1 MKRLLSPL
9 AVACCMATVAPSLSA
24 APYSGL
30 YVFGDSLSDAGQF
43 PDSVNSTT
51 QTRRFTNRIGPL
63 FTDAS
68 GEVYGKTSP
77 MLIGELLGLGAQS
90 PSTSSVFESNGWA
103 DGNNW
108 AVGGY
113 QTAEILNS
121 ITAIGGSVVAD
132 DGTTFRQRDGF
143 LVDLASRG
151 VSLDRNALYYVNGGG
166 NDFLDVEINPFAPP
180 AVATQQA
187 QAAAGRLVD
196 SVEALQNAGARYIM
210 VSLLPDVGGTPNA
223 AALGVFI
230 PTLPGTVSGLVGDFN
245 TELVSQ
251 LRGIDAN
258 IIPLNLPLLVTEVL
272 ATPGAYGFDATQNL
286 TGTCFNG
293 CANVNTTWGINS
305 ATPDPSKLM
314 FNDSVHPT
322 TAVQQIAADYAY
334 SLLSA
339 AQELSLLPE
348 MALGNLRA
356 HQGQLR
362 SQWQADWSAWQ
373 AIDQWRGFV
382 TAGGQQQDFDS
393 QDNSSSADG
402 DGYSLN
408 LGGSY
413 RLDDAWRVGVALGL
427 YGQDL
432 EAGAANSDYNLNSYL
447 ATAFA
452 QYQDNRW
459 WADLALSAGSL
470 DYDNLERSI
479 QLGQVTRTEQGDT
492 DGNLWGASGRVGYD
506 IAQPGSEW
514 HLSPFLSADYVEVDV
529 DGYAEDSSR
538 STALTFDD
546 QQRDSRRLGAGIQG
560 RYQLSPVTALFAE
573 YSHER
578 EYEDDTSEVRS
589 ELNSLPGIGFELL
602 GYTPGDSLD
611 SASVGVSHQLTRDL
625 SLRGGYSYSQSD
637 EQSQQGVSVS
647 LALDW

>member
-9 AVACCMATVAPSLSA
+9 AVAYCMATVAPSLSA

-43 PDSVNSTT
+43 PDSVNSTI
-51 QTRRFTNRIGPL
+51 QTRRFTNRVGPL

-90 PSTSSVFESNGWA
+90 PSTSSVFEDNGWE

-113 QTAEILNS
+113 RTDQILDS
-121 ITAIGGSVVAD
+121 ITQAGGSVA
-132 DGTTFRQRDGF
+132 GTRTRDGF
-143 LVDLASRG
+143 LVDLANRG
-151 VSLDRNALYYVNGGG
+151 LSLEANALYYVNGGG
-166 NDFLDVEINPFAPP
+166 NDFLQGQVLSTA
-180 AVATQQA
+180 QA

-196 SVEALQNAGARYIM
+196 SVEALQTAGARYIM
-210 VSLLPDVGGTPNA
+210 VSLLPNVGNTP
-223 AALGVFI
+223 ALGGGNSFI
-230 PTLPGTVSGLVGDFN
+230 GGLAGDLN

-272 ATPGAYGFDATQNL
+272 ATPGAYGFDATQDL

-293 CANVNTTWGINS
+293 CTNVNTTWGINS

-362 SQWQADWSAWQ
+362 SQWQADWNAWQ
-373 AIDQWRGFV
+373 AVDQWRGFV

-506 IAQPGSEW
+506 IAQSGSEW

-529 DGYAEDSSR
+529 DGYAEDGSR

-578 EYEDDTSEVRS
+578 EYEDDIREVRS
-589 ELNSLPGIGFELL
+589 ELNSLPGIGFELQ

>member
-51 QTRRFTNRIGPL
+51 QTRRFTNRVGPL

-90 PSTSSVFESNGWA
+90 PSTSSVFEDNGWE

-113 QTAEILNS
+113 RTDQILDS
-121 ITAIGGSVVAD
+121 ITQAGGSVA
-132 DGTTFRQRDGF
+132 GTRTRDGF
-143 LVDLASRG
+143 LVDLANRG
-151 VSLDRNALYYVNGGG
+151 LSLDANALYYVNGGG
-166 NDFLDVEINPFAPP
+166 NDFLQGQVLSTA
-180 AVATQQA
+180 QA

-196 SVEALQNAGARYIM
+196 SVEALQTAGARYIM
-210 VSLLPDVGGTPNA
+210 VSLLPNVGNTP
-223 AALGVFI
+223 ALGGGNSFI
-230 PTLPGTVSGLVGDFN
+230 GGLAGDLN

-272 ATPGAYGFDATQNL
+272 ATPGAYGFDATQDL

-339 AQELSLLPE
+339 SQELSLLPE

-362 SQWQADWSAWQ
+362 SQWQADWNAWQ
-373 AIDQWRGFV
+373 AVDQWRGFV
-382 TAGGQQQDFDS
+382 AAGGQQQDFDS
-393 QDNSSSADG
+393 QDNASSADG

-529 DGYAEDSSR
+529 DGYAEDGSR

-560 RYQLSPVTALFAE
+560 RYQLSPATALFAE

-589 ELNSLPGIGFELL
+589 ELNSLPGIGFELR

-637 EQSQQGVSVS
+637 DQSQQGVSVS

>member
-113 QTAEILNS
+113 RTDQILDS
-121 ITAIGGSVVAD
+121 ITEAGGSVA
-132 DGTTFRQRDGF
+132 GTRTRDGF
-143 LVDLASRG
+143 LVDLANRG
-151 VSLDRNALYYVNGGG
+151 LSLDANALYYVNGGG
-166 NDFLDVEINPFAPP
+166 NDFLQGQVLSTA
-180 AVATQQA
+180 QA

-196 SVEALQNAGARYIM
+196 SVEALQAAGARYIM
-210 VSLLPDVGGTPNA
+210 VSLLPNVGNTP
-223 AALGVFI
+223 ALGGGNSFI
-230 PTLPGTVSGLVGDFN
+230 GGLAGDLN

-293 CANVNTTWGINS
+293 RANVNTTWGINS

-373 AIDQWRGFV
+373 AVDQWRGFV

-492 DGNLWGASGRVGYD
+492 DGNLWGTSGRVGYD

-529 DGYAEDSSR
+529 DGYAEDGSR

-589 ELNSLPGIGFELL
+589 ELNSLPGIGFELR

>member
-24 APYSGL
+24 TPYSGL

-108 AVGGY
+108 AAGGY
-113 QTAEILNS
+113 RTDQILDS
-121 ITAIGGSVVAD
+121 ITEAGGSVA
-132 DGTTFRQRDGF
+132 GTRTRDGF
-143 LVDLASRG
+143 LVDLANRG
-151 VSLDRNALYYVNGGG
+151 LSLDANALYYVNGGG
-166 NDFLDVEINPFAPP
+166 NDFLQGQVLSTA
-180 AVATQQA
+180 QA

-196 SVEALQNAGARYIM
+196 SVEALQAAGARYIM
-210 VSLLPDVGGTPNA
+210 VSLLPNVGNTP
-223 AALGVFI
+223 ALGGGNSFI
-230 PTLPGTVSGLVGDFN
+230 GGLAGDLN

-348 MALGNLRA
+348 MALGNLRV

-373 AIDQWRGFV
+373 AVDQWRGFV

-393 QDNSSSADG
+393 QNNSSSADG

-492 DGNLWGASGRVGYD
+492 DGNLWGASGRAGYD

-529 DGYAEDSSR
+529 DGYAEDGSR

-589 ELNSLPGIGFELL
+589 ELNSLPGIGFELQ

>member
-43 PDSVNSTT
+43 PDSVNSTI
-51 QTRRFTNRIGPL
+51 QTRRFTNRVGPL

-90 PSTSSVFESNGWA
+90 PSTSSVFEDNGWE

-113 QTAEILNS
+113 RTDQILDS
-121 ITAIGGSVVAD
+121 ITQAGGSVA
-132 DGTTFRQRDGF
+132 GTRTRDGF
-143 LVDLASRG
+143 LVDLANRG
-151 VSLDRNALYYVNGGG
+151 LSLEANALYYVNGGG
-166 NDFLDVEINPFAPP
+166 NDFLQGQVLSTA
-180 AVATQQA
+180 QA

-196 SVEALQNAGARYIM
+196 SVEALQTAGARYIM
-210 VSLLPDVGGTPNA
+210 VSLLPNVGNTP
-223 AALGVFI
+223 ALGGGNSFI
-230 PTLPGTVSGLVGDFN
+230 GGLAGDLN

-272 ATPGAYGFDATQNL
+272 ATPGAYGFDATQDL

-293 CANVNTTWGINS
+293 CTNVNTTWGINS

-362 SQWQADWSAWQ
+362 SQWQADWNAWQ
-373 AIDQWRGFV
+373 AVDQWRGFV

-529 DGYAEDSSR
+529 DGYAEDGSR

-589 ELNSLPGIGFELL
+589 ELNSLPGIGFELR

>member
-24 APYSGL
+24 TPYSGL

-108 AVGGY
+108 AAGGY
-113 QTAEILNS
+113 RTDQILDS
-121 ITAIGGSVVAD
+121 ITEAGGSVA
-132 DGTTFRQRDGF
+132 GTRTRDGF
-143 LVDLASRG
+143 LVDLANRG
-151 VSLDRNALYYVNGGG
+151 LSLDANALYYVNGGG
-166 NDFLDVEINPFAPP
+166 NDFLQGQVLSTA
-180 AVATQQA
+180 QA

-196 SVEALQNAGARYIM
+196 SVEALQAAGARYIM
-210 VSLLPDVGGTPNA
+210 VSLLPNVGNTP
-223 AALGVFI
+223 ALGGGNSFI
-230 PTLPGTVSGLVGDFN
+230 GGLAGDLN

-373 AIDQWRGFV
+373 AVDQWRGFV

-529 DGYAEDSSR
+529 DGYAEDGSR

-589 ELNSLPGIGFELL
+589 ELNSLPGIGFELQ

>member
-113 QTAEILNS
+113 RTDQILDS
-121 ITAIGGSVVAD
+121 ITEAGGSVS
-132 DGTTFRQRDGF
+132 GTRTRDGF
-143 LVDLASRG
+143 LVDLANRG
-151 VSLDRNALYYVNGGG
+151 LSLDANALYYVNGGG
-166 NDFLDVEINPFAPP
+166 NDFLQGQVLSTA
-180 AVATQQA
+180 QA

-196 SVEALQNAGARYIM
+196 SVEALQAAGARYIM
-210 VSLLPDVGGTPNA
+210 VSLLPNVGNTP
-223 AALGVFI
+223 ALGGGNSFI
-230 PTLPGTVSGLVGDFN
+230 GGLAGDLN

-373 AIDQWRGFV
+373 AVDQWRGFV

-529 DGYAEDSSR
+529 DGYAEDGSR

-589 ELNSLPGIGFELL
+589 ELNSLPGIGFELR

-637 EQSQQGVSVS
+637 DQSQQGVSVS

>member
-1 MKRLLSPL
+1 MKRLLTPL
-9 AVACCMATVAPSLSA
+9 AVACCMAAVAPTVSA

-43 PDSVNSTT
+43 PDSANPSSQT
-51 QTRRFTNRIGPL
+51 QRFTNRVGPL

-77 MLIGELLGLGAQS
+77 MLLGELLGLGAQS
-90 PSTSSVFESNGWA
+90 PSTSSVFQSNGLA

-113 QTAEILNS
+113 RTDQILDS
-121 ITAIGGSVVAD
+121 ITKAGGSVA
-132 DGTTFRQRDGF
+132 GSRTRDGF
-143 LVDLASRG
+143 LVDLANRG
-151 VSLDRNALYYVNGGG
+151 LSLDRNALYYVNGGG
-166 NDFLDVEINPFAPP
+166 NDFLQGRILNTA
-180 AVATQQA
+180 QA

-196 SVEALQNAGARYIM
+196 SVEALQAAGARYIM
-210 VSLLPDVGGTPNA
+210 VSLLPNVGNTP
-223 AALGVFI
+223 ALGGGNSFI
-230 PTLPGTVSGLVGDFN
+230 GGLGSDLN

-251 LRGIDAN
+251 LRGINAN
-258 IIPLNLPLLVTEVL
+258 VIPLNLPLLVTEVL
-272 ATPGAYGFDATQNL
+272 AMPSAFGFDATQNL

-293 CANVNTTWGINS
+293 CTSVNATWGINS

-314 FNDSVHPT
+314 FNDGVHPT

-339 AQELSLLPE
+339 SQEVSLLPE

-362 SQWQADWSAWQ
+362 SQWQADWLAWQ
-373 AIDQWRGFV
+373 PVSQWRGFV
-382 TAGGQQQDFDS
+382 TGGGQQQDFDS

-408 LGGSY
+408 VGGSY
-413 RLDDAWRVGVALGL
+413 RLNDAWRVGLALGL

-452 QYQDNRW
+452 QYQENRW
-459 WADLALSAGSL
+459 WADFALSVGSL
-470 DYDNLERSI
+470 DYDNLKRSFD
-479 QLGQVTRTEQGDT
+479 LGQVKRTEKGDT

-514 HLSPFLSADYVEVDV
+514 HLSPFFSADYVEIDV
-529 DGYAEDSSR
+529 DGYAEDGNR
-538 STALTFDD
+538 STALNFDD
-546 QQRDSRRLGAGIQG
+546 QQRDSRRLGAGLQG
-560 RYQLSPVTALFAE
+560 RYQLSPQTAVFAE

-578 EYEDDTSEVRS
+578 EYADDTSKVRS
-589 ELNSLPGIGFELL
+589 ELNSLPGIDFELK
-602 GYTPGDSLD
+602 GYTPGDKLD
-611 SASVGVSHQLTRDL
+611 TASVGVSHQLTRDL

-637 EQSQQGVSVS
+637 EQSQQAVSVS

>member
-24 APYSGL
+24 TPYSGL

-108 AVGGY
+108 AAGGY
-113 QTAEILNS
+113 RTDQILDS
-121 ITAIGGSVVAD
+121 ITEAGGSVA
-132 DGTTFRQRDGF
+132 GTRTRDGF
-143 LVDLASRG
+143 LVDLANRG
-151 VSLDRNALYYVNGGG
+151 LSLDANALYYVNGGG
-166 NDFLDVEINPFAPP
+166 NDFLQGQVLSTA
-180 AVATQQA
+180 QA

-196 SVEALQNAGARYIM
+196 SVEALQAAGARYIM
-210 VSLLPDVGGTPNA
+210 VSLLPNVGNTP
-223 AALGVFI
+223 ALGGGNSFI
-230 PTLPGTVSGLVGDFN
+230 GGLAGDLN

-373 AIDQWRGFV
+373 AVDQWRGFV

-393 QDNSSSADG
+393 QNNSSSADG

-492 DGNLWGASGRVGYD
+492 DGNLWGASGRAGYD

-529 DGYAEDSSR
+529 DGYAEDGSR

-589 ELNSLPGIGFELL
+589 ELNSLPGIGFELR

>member
-113 QTAEILNS
+113 RTDQILDS
-121 ITAIGGSVVAD
+121 ITEAGGSIA
-132 DGTTFRQRDGF
+132 GTRTRDGF
-143 LVDLASRG
+143 LVDLANRG
-151 VSLDRNALYYVNGGG
+151 LSLDVNALYYVNGGG
-166 NDFLDVEINPFAPP
+166 NDFLQGQVLSTA
-180 AVATQQA
+180 QA

-196 SVEALQNAGARYIM
+196 SVEALQAAGARYIM
-210 VSLLPDVGGTPNA
+210 VSLLPNVGNTP
-223 AALGVFI
+223 ALGGGNSFI
-230 PTLPGTVSGLVGDFN
+230 GGLAGDLN

-272 ATPGAYGFDATQNL
+272 ASPGAYGFDATQDL

-314 FNDSVHPT
+314 FNDGVHPT

-362 SQWQADWSAWQ
+362 SQWQADWNAWQ
-373 AIDQWRGFV
+373 AVDQWRGFV
-382 TAGGQQQDFDS
+382 AAGGQQQDFDS
-393 QDNSSSADG
+393 QDNASSAYG

-560 RYQLSPVTALFAE
+560 RYQLSPATALFAE

-589 ELNSLPGIGFELL
+589 ELNSLPGIGFELR

-637 EQSQQGVSVS
+637 DQSQQGVSVS

>member
-113 QTAEILNS
+113 RTDQILDS
-121 ITAIGGSVVAD
+121 ITEAGGSVA
-132 DGTTFRQRDGF
+132 GTRTRDGF
-143 LVDLASRG
+143 LVDLANRG
-151 VSLDRNALYYVNGGG
+151 LSLDANALYYVNGGG
-166 NDFLDVEINPFAPP
+166 NDFLQGQVLSTA
-180 AVATQQA
+180 QA

-196 SVEALQNAGARYIM
+196 SVEALQAAGARYIM
-210 VSLLPDVGGTPNA
+210 VSLLPNVGNTP
-223 AALGVFI
+223 ALGGGNSFI
-230 PTLPGTVSGLVGDFN
+230 GGLAGDLN

-373 AIDQWRGFV
+373 AVDQWRGFV

-529 DGYAEDSSR
+529 DGYAEDGSR

-578 EYEDDTSEVRS
+578 EYEDDIREVRS
-589 ELNSLPGIGFELL
+589 ELNSLPGIGFELQ

>member
-113 QTAEILNS
+113 RTDQILDS
-121 ITAIGGSVVAD
+121 ITEAGGSVA
-132 DGTTFRQRDGF
+132 GTRTRDGF
-143 LVDLASRG
+143 LVDLANRG
-151 VSLDRNALYYVNGGG
+151 LSLDANALYYVNGGG
-166 NDFLDVEINPFAPP
+166 NDFLQGQVLSTA
-180 AVATQQA
+180 QA

-196 SVEALQNAGARYIM
+196 SVEALQAAGARYIM
-210 VSLLPDVGGTPNA
+210 VSLLPNVGNTP
-223 AALGVFI
+223 ALGGGNSFI
-230 PTLPGTVSGLVGDFN
+230 GGLAGDLN

-373 AIDQWRGFV
+373 AVDQWRGFV

-506 IAQPGSEW
+506 IAQSGSEW

-529 DGYAEDSSR
+529 DGYAEDGSR

-578 EYEDDTSEVRS
+578 EYEYDTSEVRS
-589 ELNSLPGIGFELL
+589 ELNSLPGIGFELQ

-637 EQSQQGVSVS
+637 DQSQQGVSVS

>member
-24 APYSGL
+24 TPYSGL

-113 QTAEILNS
+113 RTDQILDS
-121 ITAIGGSVVAD
+121 ITEAGGSVA
-132 DGTTFRQRDGF
+132 GTRTRDGF
-143 LVDLASRG
+143 LVDLANRG
-151 VSLDRNALYYVNGGG
+151 LSLDANALYYVNGGG
-166 NDFLDVEINPFAPP
+166 NDFLQGQVLSTA
-180 AVATQQA
+180 QA

-196 SVEALQNAGARYIM
+196 SVEALQAAGARYIM
-210 VSLLPDVGGTPNA
+210 VSLLPNVGNTP
-223 AALGVFI
+223 ALGGGNSFI
-230 PTLPGTVSGLVGDFN
+230 GGLAGDLN

-373 AIDQWRGFV
+373 AVDQWRGFV

-393 QDNSSSADG
+393 QNNSSSADG

-529 DGYAEDSSR
+529 DGYAEDGSR

-589 ELNSLPGIGFELL
+589 ELNSLPGIGFELR

>member
-1 MKRLLSPL
+1 
-9 AVACCMATVAPSLSA
+9 MATVAPSLSA

-113 QTAEILNS
+113 RTDQILDS
-121 ITAIGGSVVAD
+121 ITEAGGSVA
-132 DGTTFRQRDGF
+132 GTRTRDGF
-143 LVDLASRG
+143 LVDLANRG
-151 VSLDRNALYYVNGGG
+151 LSLDANALYYVNGGG
-166 NDFLDVEINPFAPP
+166 NDFLQGQVLSTA
-180 AVATQQA
+180 QA

-196 SVEALQNAGARYIM
+196 SVEALQAAGARYIM
-210 VSLLPDVGGTPNA
+210 VSLLPNVGNTP
-223 AALGVFI
+223 ALGGGNSFI
-230 PTLPGTVSGLVGDFN
+230 GGLAGDLN

-272 ATPGAYGFDATQNL
+272 ATPGAYGFDATQDL

-529 DGYAEDSSR
+529 DGYAEDGSR

-589 ELNSLPGIGFELL
+589 ELNSLPGIGFELQ

>member
-113 QTAEILNS
+113 RTDQILDS
-121 ITAIGGSVVAD
+121 ITEAGGSVA
-132 DGTTFRQRDGF
+132 GTRTRDGF
-143 LVDLASRG
+143 LVDLANRG
-151 VSLDRNALYYVNGGG
+151 LSLDANALYYVNGGG
-166 NDFLDVEINPFAPP
+166 NDFLQGQVLSTA
-180 AVATQQA
+180 QA

-196 SVEALQNAGARYIM
+196 SVEALQAAGARYIM
-210 VSLLPDVGGTPNA
+210 VSLLPNVGNTP
-223 AALGVFI
+223 ALGGGNSFI
-230 PTLPGTVSGLVGDFN
+230 GGLAGDLN

-373 AIDQWRGFV
+373 AVDQWRGFV

-529 DGYAEDSSR
+529 DGYAEDGSR

-560 RYQLSPVTALFAE
+560 RYQLSPATALFAE

-578 EYEDDTSEVRS
+578 EYEDDIREVRS
-589 ELNSLPGIGFELL
+589 ELNSLPGIGFELR

>member
-113 QTAEILNS
+113 RTDQILDS
-121 ITAIGGSVVAD
+121 ITEAGGSVA
-132 DGTTFRQRDGF
+132 GTRARDGF
-143 LVDLASRG
+143 LVDLANRG
-151 VSLDRNALYYVNGGG
+151 LSLDANALYYVNGGG
-166 NDFLDVEINPFAPP
+166 NDFLQGQVLSTA
-180 AVATQQA
+180 QA

-196 SVEALQNAGARYIM
+196 SVEALQAAGARYIM
-210 VSLLPDVGGTPNA
+210 VSLLPNVGNTP
-223 AALGVFI
+223 ALGGGNSFI
-230 PTLPGTVSGLVGDFN
+230 GGLAGDLN

-373 AIDQWRGFV
+373 AVDQWRGFV

-506 IAQPGSEW
+506 IAQSGSEW

-529 DGYAEDSSR
+529 DGYAEDGSR
-538 STALTFDD
+538 STALSFDD

-578 EYEDDTSEVRS
+578 EYEDDIREVRS
-589 ELNSLPGIGFELL
+589 ELNSLPGIGFELQ

>member
-113 QTAEILNS
+113 RTDQILDS
-121 ITAIGGSVVAD
+121 ITEAGGSIA
-132 DGTTFRQRDGF
+132 GTRTRDGF
-143 LVDLASRG
+143 LVDLANRG
-151 VSLDRNALYYVNGGG
+151 LSLDANALYYVNGGG
-166 NDFLDVEINPFAPP
+166 NDFLQGQVLSTA
-180 AVATQQA
+180 QA

-196 SVEALQNAGARYIM
+196 SVEALQAAGARYIM
-210 VSLLPDVGGTPNA
+210 VSLLPNVGNA
-223 AALGVFI
+223 PALGGGNSFI
-230 PTLPGTVSGLVGDFN
+230 GGLAGDLN

-373 AIDQWRGFV
+373 AVDQWRGFV

-506 IAQPGSEW
+506 IAQSGSEW

-529 DGYAEDSSR
+529 DGYAEDGSR

-578 EYEDDTSEVRS
+578 EYEDDIREVRS
-589 ELNSLPGIGFELL
+589 ELNSLPGIGFELR

>member
-51 QTRRFTNRIGPL
+51 QTRRFTNRVGPL

-90 PSTSSVFESNGWA
+90 PSTSSVFEDNGWE

-113 QTAEILNS
+113 RTDQVLDS
-121 ITAIGGSVVAD
+121 ITQAGGSVA
-132 DGTTFRQRDGF
+132 GTRTRDGF
-143 LVDLASRG
+143 LVDLANRG
-151 VSLDRNALYYVNGGG
+151 LSLDANALYYVNGGG
-166 NDFLDVEINPFAPP
+166 NDFLQGQVLSTA
-180 AVATQQA
+180 QA

-196 SVEALQNAGARYIM
+196 SVEALQTAGARYIM
-210 VSLLPDVGGTPNA
+210 VSLLPNVGNTP
-223 AALGVFI
+223 ALGGGNSFI
-230 PTLPGTVSGLVGDFN
+230 GGLAGDLN

-272 ATPGAYGFDATQNL
+272 ATPGAYGFDATQDL

-339 AQELSLLPE
+339 SQELSLLPE

-362 SQWQADWSAWQ
+362 SQWQADWNAWQ
-373 AIDQWRGFV
+373 AVDQWRGFV
-382 TAGGQQQDFDS
+382 AAGGQQQDFDS
-393 QDNSSSADG
+393 QDNASSADG

-529 DGYAEDSSR
+529 DGYAEGGSR

-560 RYQLSPVTALFAE
+560 RYQLSPATALFAE

-589 ELNSLPGIGFELL
+589 ELNSLPGIGFELR
-602 GYTPGDSLD
+602 GYTPGDSFD

-637 EQSQQGVSVS
+637 DQSQQGVSVS

>member
-113 QTAEILNS
+113 RTDQILDS
-121 ITAIGGSVVAD
+121 ITEAGGSIA
-132 DGTTFRQRDGF
+132 GTRTRDGF
-143 LVDLASRG
+143 LVDLANRG
-151 VSLDRNALYYVNGGG
+151 LSLDANALYYVNGGG
-166 NDFLDVEINPFAPP
+166 NDFLQGQVLSTA
-180 AVATQQA
+180 QA

-196 SVEALQNAGARYIM
+196 SVEALQAAGARYIM
-210 VSLLPDVGGTPNA
+210 VSLLPNVGNTP
-223 AALGVFI
+223 ALGGGNSFI
-230 PTLPGTVSGLVGDFN
+230 GGLAGDLN

-373 AIDQWRGFV
+373 AVDQWRGFV

-506 IAQPGSEW
+506 IAQSGSEW

-529 DGYAEDSSR
+529 DGYAEDGSR

-578 EYEDDTSEVRS
+578 EYEDDIREVRS
-589 ELNSLPGIGFELL
+589 ELNSLPGIGFELR

>member
-1 MKRLLSPL
+1 
-9 AVACCMATVAPSLSA
+9 
-24 APYSGL
+24 
-30 YVFGDSLSDAGQF
+30 
-43 PDSVNSTT
+43 
-51 QTRRFTNRIGPL
+51 
-63 FTDAS
+63 
-68 GEVYGKTSP
+68 
-77 MLIGELLGLGAQS
+77 
-90 PSTSSVFESNGWA
+90 
-103 DGNNW
+103 
-108 AVGGY
+108 
-113 QTAEILNS
+113 
-121 ITAIGGSVVAD
+121 
-132 DGTTFRQRDGF
+132 
-143 LVDLASRG
+143 
-151 VSLDRNALYYVNGGG
+151 
-166 NDFLDVEINPFAPP
+166 
-180 AVATQQA
+180 
-187 QAAAGRLVD
+187 
-196 SVEALQNAGARYIM
+196 
-210 VSLLPDVGGTPNA
+210 
-223 AALGVFI
+223 
-230 PTLPGTVSGLVGDFN
+230 
-245 TELVSQ
+245 
-251 LRGIDAN
+251 
-258 IIPLNLPLLVTEVL
+258 
-272 ATPGAYGFDATQNL
+272 
-286 TGTCFNG
+286 
-293 CANVNTTWGINS
+293 
-305 ATPDPSKLM
+305 M

-373 AIDQWRGFV
+373 AVDQWRGFV

-506 IAQPGSEW
+506 IAQSGSEW

-529 DGYAEDSSR
+529 DGYAEDGSR

-589 ELNSLPGIGFELL
+589 ELNSLPGIGFELQ

>member
-51 QTRRFTNRIGPL
+51 QTRRFTNRVGPL

-90 PSTSSVFESNGWA
+90 PSTSSVFEDNGWA

-113 QTAEILNS
+113 RTDQVLDS
-121 ITAIGGSVVAD
+121 ITQAGGSVA
-132 DGTTFRQRDGF
+132 GTRTRDGF
-143 LVDLASRG
+143 LVDLANRG
-151 VSLDRNALYYVNGGG
+151 LSLDANALYYVNGGG
-166 NDFLDVEINPFAPP
+166 NDFLQGQVLSTA
-180 AVATQQA
+180 QA

-196 SVEALQNAGARYIM
+196 SVEALQTAGARYIM
-210 VSLLPDVGGTPNA
+210 VSLLPNVGNTP
-223 AALGVFI
+223 ALGGGNSFI
-230 PTLPGTVSGLVGDFN
+230 GGLAGDLN

-272 ATPGAYGFDATQNL
+272 ATPGAYGFDATQDL

-293 CANVNTTWGINS
+293 CTNVNTTWGINS

-339 AQELSLLPE
+339 SQELSLLPE

-362 SQWQADWSAWQ
+362 SQWQADWNAWQ
-373 AIDQWRGFV
+373 AVDQWRGFV
-382 TAGGQQQDFDS
+382 AAGGQQQDFDS
-393 QDNSSSADG
+393 QDNASSADG

-529 DGYAEDSSR
+529 DGYAEDGSR

-560 RYQLSPVTALFAE
+560 RYQLSPATALFAE

-589 ELNSLPGIGFELL
+589 ELNSLPGIGFELR

-637 EQSQQGVSVS
+637 DQSQQGVSVS

>member
-24 APYSGL
+24 TPYSGL

-113 QTAEILNS
+113 RTDQILDS
-121 ITAIGGSVVAD
+121 ITEAGGSVA
-132 DGTTFRQRDGF
+132 GTRTRDGF
-143 LVDLASRG
+143 LIDLANRG
-151 VSLDRNALYYVNGGG
+151 LSLDANALYYVNGGG
-166 NDFLDVEINPFAPP
+166 NDFLQGQVLSTA
-180 AVATQQA
+180 QA

-196 SVEALQNAGARYIM
+196 SVEALQAAGARYIM
-210 VSLLPDVGGTPNA
+210 VSLLPNVGNTP
-223 AALGVFI
+223 ALGGGNSFI
-230 PTLPGTVSGLVGDFN
+230 GGLAGDLN

-373 AIDQWRGFV
+373 AVDQWRGFV

-529 DGYAEDSSR
+529 DGYAEDGSR

-589 ELNSLPGIGFELL
+589 ELNSLPGIGFELQ

>member
-113 QTAEILNS
+113 RTDQILDS
-121 ITAIGGSVVAD
+121 ITEAGGSVA
-132 DGTTFRQRDGF
+132 GTRARDGF
-143 LVDLASRG
+143 LVDLANRG
-151 VSLDRNALYYVNGGG
+151 LSLDANALYYVNGGG
-166 NDFLDVEINPFAPP
+166 NDFLQGQVLSTA
-180 AVATQQA
+180 QA

-196 SVEALQNAGARYIM
+196 SVEALQAAGARYIM
-210 VSLLPDVGGTPNA
+210 VSLLPNVGNTP
-223 AALGVFI
+223 ALGGGNSFI
-230 PTLPGTVSGLVGDFN
+230 GGLAGDLN

-373 AIDQWRGFV
+373 AVDQWRGFV

-492 DGNLWGASGRVGYD
+492 DGNLWGASGRAGYD

-529 DGYAEDSSR
+529 DGYAEDGSR
-538 STALTFDD
+538 STALSFDD

-578 EYEDDTSEVRS
+578 EYEDDIREVRS
-589 ELNSLPGIGFELL
+589 ELNSLPGIGFELQ

>member
-113 QTAEILNS
+113 RTDQILDS
-121 ITAIGGSVVAD
+121 ITEAGGSVA
-132 DGTTFRQRDGF
+132 GTRTRDGF
-143 LVDLASRG
+143 LVDLANRG
-151 VSLDRNALYYVNGGG
+151 LSLDANALYYVNGGG
-166 NDFLDVEINPFAPP
+166 NDFLQGQVLSTA
-180 AVATQQA
+180 QA

-196 SVEALQNAGARYIM
+196 SVEALQAAGARYIM
-210 VSLLPDVGGTPNA
+210 VSLLPNVGNTP
-223 AALGVFI
+223 ALGGGNSFI
-230 PTLPGTVSGLVGDFN
+230 GGLAGDLN

-272 ATPGAYGFDATQNL
+272 ATPGAYGFDATQDL

-373 AIDQWRGFV
+373 AVEQWRGFV

-408 LGGSY
+408 
-413 RLDDAWRVGVALGL
+413 
-427 YGQDL
+427 
-432 EAGAANSDYNLNSYL
+432 
-447 ATAFA
+447 
-452 QYQDNRW
+452 
-459 WADLALSAGSL
+459 
-470 DYDNLERSI
+470 
-479 QLGQVTRTEQGDT
+479 
-492 DGNLWGASGRVGYD
+492 
-506 IAQPGSEW
+506 
-514 HLSPFLSADYVEVDV
+514 
-529 DGYAEDSSR
+529 
-538 STALTFDD
+538 
-546 QQRDSRRLGAGIQG
+546 
-560 RYQLSPVTALFAE
+560 
-573 YSHER
+573 
-578 EYEDDTSEVRS
+578 
-589 ELNSLPGIGFELL
+589 
-602 GYTPGDSLD
+602 
-611 SASVGVSHQLTRDL
+611 
-625 SLRGGYSYSQSD
+625 
-637 EQSQQGVSVS
+637 
-647 LALDW
+647 